1 MDIEGIMLK
10 EVSQTGKD
18 KYHMIS
24 LECGSK
30 EQNELTNKIEAG
42 EEGWGTG
49 LKGEGIKRYKL
60 AVTK

>member
-1 MDIEGIMLK
+1 MDIEGIMLN

-49 LKGEGIKRYKL
+49 LKR
-60 AVTK
+60 